1 MQTLIMLS
9 FKLVFDDASD
19 EEKKTKT
26 NSDSRKLKRATFT
39 RFNMSEN
46 MLNLEAY
53 NIMNKSARSSR

>member
-9 FKLVFDDASD
+9 FKLVFDDAID

-26 NSDSRKLKRATFT
+26 NSDSRKLKRAIFT

-46 MLNLEAY
+46 MLNLEA
-53 NIMNKSARSSR
+53 